1 MKDHNLTNTDD
12 ITAVPSD
19 ELNEKTITAM
29 RAKKAEISASAYA
42 SVTKEL
48 PLETIAENERVKKVR
63 LKKIITCAVAA
74 CAAVFLMGMGARVF
88 EYLTYVPGMGIV
100 TAEQEEVYTLK
111 STVEAGDYRIEAM
124 SLIPATEEY
133 HKGKWEITILTD
145 MEVPRGFHENPDLVD
160 PIVFTDKNGESY
172 TLKCSGG
179 SGIGARFRGYV
190 NAAGEGEHTISWN
203 GGEYTVSLTS
213 MENTVWANYAYPTDQ
228 GLTVITFPLAENSQY
243 MVFDVILDPESE
255 NLMYWA
261 SHSETISYQPHGTSI
276 TVYDTEGNTYH
287 APARSGSSAAIPESE
302 KSNGVNS
309 LLSYRIETILTLDRV
324 MTAPIEKV
332 EIGGL
337 HIEFRDISGTG
348 FYTTVIPEIGEVVEK
363 SDLPNGGELF
373 DTHGIKVDIDSTT
386 AAVDELNNTYD
397 FVMNAKFPAWSFDE
411 NVVGV
416 NVMMK
421 YIKPEKIGAVE
432 PWEYYFGS
440 GESMFDAEN
449 PDSGY
454 MIYSKNITGYGDR
467 KIKNGNI
474 GVTFGDEIA
483 VGIGELWL
491 TIEGNWLIDF
501 TEPVSTA
508 E

>member
-1 MKDHNLTNTDD
+1 MKHLNLTKNDD

-19 ELNEKTITAM
+19 ELNRTTISAM
-29 RAKKAEISASAYA
+29 RAKQAETDKAAYE

-48 PLETIAENERVKKVR
+48 PLERIAENERVKKVR
-63 LKKIITCAVAA
+63 LKKIITCAAAA

-100 TAEQEEVYTLK
+100 TAEQEEVYTLE
-111 STVEAGDYRIEAM
+111 SVVEAGKYRIEAM

-133 HKGKWEITILTD
+133 HKGMWEVTILTD
-145 MEVPRGFHENPDLVD
+145 MEVPKGFHENPDLVD

-172 TLKCSGG
+172 SLKCSGG

-190 NAAGEGEHTISWN
+190 NAAGEGDHTISWY
-203 GGEYTVSLTS
+203 GGDYTVTLKS
-213 MENTVWANYAYPTDQ
+213 MENSVWANYAYPMDQ

-243 MVFDVILDPESE
+243 MVFDVILNPESE

-261 SHSETISYQPHGTSI
+261 EHSDTIAYQPHGASI
-276 TVYDTEGNTYH
+276 TVYDTAGNTYH
-287 APARSGSSAAIPESE
+287 APARSGSSAAIPETE
-302 KSNGVNS
+302 KANGINS

-324 MTAPIEKV
+324 MEAPIAKV
-332 EIGGL
+332 EVGGL
-337 HIEFRDISGTG
+337 LIEFRDISGTG
-348 FYTTVIPEIGEVVEK
+348 FCTTVVPELGEVVEK
-363 SDLPNGGELF
+363 SELPKGGVLF
-373 DTHGIKVDIDSTT
+373 DSHGIKAEIDSTT
-386 AAVDELNNTYD
+386 SVVDEINNTYD

-421 YIKPEKIGAVE
+421 YIKPENIGIAKS
-432 PWEYYFGS
+432 WEYYFGS
-440 GESMFDAEN
+440 GESMFDTEN

-454 MIYSKNITGYGDR
+454 MIYSKDITGYGDR
-467 KIKNGNI
+467 KIRDGSI

-483 VGIGELWL
+483 VSVGELWL
-491 TIEGNWLIDF
+491 TLEGEWLIDF
-501 TEPVSTA
+501 TEPAKAA